1 MSGLA
6 PYLFDRRFDDLVA
19 LGRSLLPALAPE
31 WMDQA
36 AWSTQLDARELVR
49 HYVEALWQD
58 VQRAGESPEIGEKYR
73 ALAIVRELVRS
84 LTVVAF
90 DVTHDGAVAES
101 GG

>member
-1 MSGLA
+1 MDSPPDFIA
-6 PYLFDRRFDDLVA
+6 TFASIDRARLS
-19 LGRSLLPALAPE
+19 R
-31 WMDQA
+31 MDQA